1 MEEELKRLSKSLGGF
16 CNHLQS
22 SCDAFN
28 QSLQRRPI
36 PLDSAS
42 STFIKSLNRR
52 LSTAASELNFLES
65 MSFGTVSFEEL
76 LGHCNQI
83 YKSNQEELLNLQDR
97 LADFGYV
104 PGTEIDEGSRDEESD
119 LGEDSKHEDD
129 DLESPSLQRS
139 LIKRFDQDDLLDD
152 SPNFKSLGLS
162 DACLATLASESK
174 AARFVSSAV
183 KDHPYT
189 SLEESVKGKPVETS
203 ALPVPKTSELSNEDE
218 RGAVEMGRTSRPTIT
233 LIKDEYE
240 NLPSFM
246 KSLASWEDLLS
257 AVEKFNS
264 VLCSK
269 KETNGSYYFRADEL
283 PTLGLGHKEKAYTLL
298 LTRMKRLVVETT
310 DSVVSYRVA

>member
-42 STFIKSLNRR
+42 STFVKSLNRR
-52 LSTAASELNFLES
+52 LSTADSELNFLES

-104 PGTEIDEGSRDEESD
+104 PGVEIDEEESD
-119 LGEDSKHEDD
+119 SGAIGHDD
-129 DLESPSLQRS
+129 DDDDTESPSFQRS
-139 LIKRFDQDDLLDD
+139 LMKRFDEEDLLDD

-183 KDHPYT
+183 KDTTYT
-189 SLEESVKGKPVETS
+189 SLDESVKGKPVETS
-203 ALPVPKTSELSNEDE
+203 APPVPKTSELSNEDE
-218 RGAVEMGRTSRPTIT
+218 YGAVEMGTTSRQTIT

-240 NLPSFM
+240 NLPSYM
-246 KSLASWEDLLS
+246 KALSSWEDLLS

-264 VLCSK
+264 VLCTK
-269 KETNGSYYFRADEL
+269 KETNGSYYFRADEI
-283 PTLGLGHKEKAYTLL
+283 PTLGLGHKEKAYTVL

-310 DSVVSYRVA
+310 DGVVSYRVA

>member
-1 MEEELKRLSKSLGGF
+1 MEEEVKRLSKSLGGF

-28 QSLQRRPI
+28 QSLTRRPI

-52 LSTAASELNFLES
+52 LSTAGSELNFLES

-76 LGHCNQI
+76 LGYCNQI
-83 YKSNQEELLNLQDR
+83 YKSNQEEVLNLQER
-97 LADFGYV
+97 LSDFGYV
-104 PGTEIDEGSRDEESD
+104 AGVEIDEGKDEES
-119 LGEDSKHEDD
+119 EDD
-129 DLESPSLQRS
+129 SESPSLQRS
-139 LIKRFDQDDLLDD
+139 VLKRVDEDDLLDD

-183 KDHPYT
+183 KDPYT
-189 SLEESVKGKPVETS
+189 SLEESVKGKPAESS
-203 ALPVPKTSELSNEDE
+203 ALPVTKTSEFSNEDE
-218 RGAVEMGRTSRPTIT
+218 NGAVEMGRTSRPTIT

-240 NLPSFM
+240 SLPSFM
-246 KSLASWEDLLS
+246 KALASWEDLLS

-264 VLCSK
+264 VLCNK

-310 DSVVSYRVA
+310 EGVVSYRVA

>member
-1 MEEELKRLSKSLGGF
+1 MEEEMKKLSKSLGGF

-42 STFIKSLNRR
+42 STFIKSLTRK
-52 LSTAASELNFLES
+52 LSTAGTELNFLES

-83 YKSNQEELLNLQDR
+83 YKRNQEEVLNLQDR
-97 LADFGYV
+97 LTDFGYV
-104 PGTEIDEGSRDEESD
+104 P
-119 LGEDSKHEDD
+119 
-129 DLESPSLQRS
+129 
-139 LIKRFDQDDLLDD
+139 DD

-162 DACLATLASESK
+162 DACLATLASQSK
-174 AARFVSSAV
+174 GGRFVSSTTV
-183 KDHPYT
+183 KDSYNT
-189 SLEESVKGKPVETS
+189 SLEESVKGKPFETS

-218 RGAVEMGRTSRPTIT
+218 NVAVEMGRTSRPSIT
-233 LIKDEYE
+233 LIKEEYE

-246 KSLASWEDLLS
+246 KTLASWEDLLS

-269 KETNGSYYFRADEL
+269 KGTNGSYYFRADEI
-283 PTLGLGHKEKAYTLL
+283 PTLGLGNKEKAYTLL

-310 DSVVSYRVA
+310 DGVVSYRVA

>member
-1 MEEELKRLSKSLGGF
+1 MEEEVKRLSKSLGGF
-16 CNHLQS
+16 CKHLQS

-52 LSTAASELNFLES
+52 LSTAGSELNFLES

-83 YKSNQEELLNLQDR
+83 YKSNQEEVLNLQER

-104 PGTEIDEGSRDEESD
+104 AGVEIDEES
-119 LGEDSKHEDD
+119 EDSDD

-139 LIKRFDQDDLLDD
+139 VLKRLDEDDLLDD

-183 KDHPYT
+183 KDPYT

-218 RGAVEMGRTSRPTIT
+218 VGAVEMGRTSRPTIT

-240 NLPSFM
+240 SLPSFM
-246 KSLASWEDLLS
+246 KALASWEDLLS
-257 AVEKFNS
+257 AVEKFNA
-264 VLCSK
+264 VLCNK

-310 DSVVSYRVA
+310 EGVVSYRVA

>member
-52 LSTAASELNFLES
+52 LSTADSELNFLES

-104 PGTEIDEGSRDEESD
+104 PGVEIDEEESD
-119 LGEDSKHEDD
+119 SGAIVHDD
-129 DLESPSLQRS
+129 DEDTESPSFQCS
-139 LIKRFDQDDLLDD
+139 LMKRFDEEDLLDD

-183 KDHPYT
+183 KDTTYT
-189 SLEESVKGKPVETS
+189 FLDESVKGKPVETS
-203 ALPVPKTSELSNEDE
+203 APPPVPKTSELSNEDE
-218 RGAVEMGRTSRPTIT
+218 YGAVEMGTTSRRTIT

-240 NLPSFM
+240 NLPSYM
-246 KSLASWEDLLS
+246 KALSSWEDLLC

-264 VLCSK
+264 VLCTK
-269 KETNGSYYFRADEL
+269 KETNGSYYFRADEI
-283 PTLGLGHKEKAYTLL
+283 PTLGLGHKEKAYTVL

-310 DSVVSYRVA
+310 DGVVSYRVA

>member
-52 LSTAASELNFLES
+52 LSTAGSELNFLES

-97 LADFGYV
+97 LTDFGYV
-104 PGTEIDEGSRDEESD
+104 PGIEIDEGRDEESD
-119 LGEDSKHEDD
+119 FGEDSKHEDD
-129 DLESPSLQRS
+129 DDLESPLLQRS
-139 LIKRFDQDDLLDD
+139 LMKRLDEDDDLLDD

-162 DACLATLASESK
+162 DACLETLASESK

-183 KDHPYT
+183 KDPYT
-189 SLEESVKGKPVETS
+189 SLEESVKGKPFDAS
-203 ALPVPKTSELSNEDE
+203 APLPVPKTSNEDE
-218 RGAVEMGRTSRPTIT
+218 YGAVEMGRTSKPTIT
-233 LIKDEYE
+233 LIKEEYQ

-246 KSLASWEDLLS
+246 KALSSWEDLLS

-264 VLCSK
+264 VLCGK
-269 KETNGSYYFRADEL
+269 KETNGSYYFRADEIS
-283 PTLGLGHKEKAYTLL
+283 TLGLGHKEKAYTLL

-310 DSVVSYRVA
+310 DGVVSYRVA

>member
-1 MEEELKRLSKSLGGF
+1 MEEEVKRLSKSLGGF
-16 CNHLQS
+16 CKHLQS

-52 LSTAASELNFLES
+52 LSTAGSELNFLES

-83 YKSNQEELLNLQDR
+83 YKSNQEEVLNLQER

-104 PGTEIDEGSRDEESD
+104 AGVEIDEES
-119 LGEDSKHEDD
+119 EDSDD
-129 DLESPSLQRS
+129 DLESPSLQPS
-139 LIKRFDQDDLLDD
+139 VLKRLDVDDLLDD

-183 KDHPYT
+183 KDPYT
-189 SLEESVKGKPVETS
+189 SLEESVKGKPVVTS

-218 RGAVEMGRTSRPTIT
+218 VGAVEMGRTSRPTIT

-240 NLPSFM
+240 SLPSFM
-246 KSLASWEDLLS
+246 KALASWEDLLS
-257 AVEKFNS
+257 AVEKFNA
-264 VLCSK
+264 VLCNK

-298 LTRMKRLVVETT
+298 LTRMKRLVVETKEG
-310 DSVVSYRVA
+310 VVSYRVA

>member
-1 MEEELKRLSKSLGGF
+1 MEEEVKRLSKSLGGF

-52 LSTAASELNFLES
+52 LSTAGSELNFLES

-83 YKSNQEELLNLQDR
+83 YKSNQEEVLNLQER

-104 PGTEIDEGSRDEESD
+104 AGVEIDEES
-119 LGEDSKHEDD
+119 EDSDD

-139 LIKRFDQDDLLDD
+139 VLKRLDEDDLLDD

-183 KDHPYT
+183 KDPYT

-218 RGAVEMGRTSRPTIT
+218 VGAVEMGRTSRPTIT

-240 NLPSFM
+240 SLPSFM
-246 KSLASWEDLLS
+246 KALASWEDLLS
-257 AVEKFNS
+257 AVEKFNA
-264 VLCSK
+264 VLCNK

-310 DSVVSYRVA
+310 EGVVSYRVA

>member
-1 MEEELKRLSKSLGGF
+1 MEEEVKRLSKSLGGF

-52 LSTAASELNFLES
+52 LSTAGSELNFLES

-83 YKSNQEELLNLQDR
+83 YKSNQEEVLNLQER

-104 PGTEIDEGSRDEESD
+104 AGVEIDEES
-119 LGEDSKHEDD
+119 EDSDD
-129 DLESPSLQRS
+129 DLESPSLQPS
-139 LIKRFDQDDLLDD
+139 VLKRLDEDDLLDD

-183 KDHPYT
+183 KDPYT

-218 RGAVEMGRTSRPTIT
+218 VGAVEMGRTSRPTIT

-240 NLPSFM
+240 SLPSFM
-246 KSLASWEDLLS
+246 KALASWEDLLS
-257 AVEKFNS
+257 AVEKFNA
-264 VLCSK
+264 VLCNK

-310 DSVVSYRVA
+310 EGVVSYRVA

>member
-52 LSTAASELNFLES
+52 LSTAGSELNFLES

-83 YKSNQEELLNLQDR
+83 YKSNQDELLNLQDR
-97 LADFGYV
+97 LSDFGYV
-104 PGTEIDEGSRDEESD
+104 PGIEIDEAIDEESD
-119 LGEDSKHEDD
+119 FGEDSKHEDD
-129 DLESPSLQRS
+129 DDPESPSLQRS
-139 LIKRFDQDDLLDD
+139 VIKRFDEDDLLDD

-162 DACLATLASESK
+162 DACQTLASESK
-174 AARFVSSAV
+174 ATRFASSVV
-183 KDHPYT
+183 KDPPYT
-189 SLEESVKGKPVETS
+189 SLEESAKSKPFDTS
-203 ALPVPKTSELSNEDE
+203 ALHVSKTSELSNDE
-218 RGAVEMGRTSRPTIT
+218 YGAVETGITSTPTIT
-233 LIKDEYE
+233 LIKDDYE
-240 NLPSFM
+240 NLPSYM
-246 KSLASWEDLLS
+246 KALASWEDLLS

-269 KETNGSYYFRADEL
+269 KETNGSYYFRADEI
-283 PTLGLGHKEKAYTLL
+283 PTLGLGHKEKAYTVL

-310 DSVVSYRVA
+310 DGVVSYRVA